1 MRKSLFILGIAALSV
16 LLVSTITLAAGDV
29 LVIGNETDARTEDP
43 QKVHDHQEG
52 QIAWN
57 VYEGLLK
64 YDVADFSIKP
74 VLAVSWEVAQDL
86 KSCTFHL
93 RQGIKFHDGTP
104 FNADAVAY
112 AMERLLALGQTP
124 ATYLQT
130 VKSWKVIDSYT
141 ITFYTDAAWAL
152 WEDAFASHKG
162 LSIPSPTFVKA
173 HATKDDPWAENWMG
187 DHTCGTGPY
196 TLAEWVKGQYV
207 KAVWYPEYWGGWP
220 TDKTFFKTIIL
231 KYIPEISMR
240 TLLLKSGEID
250 YTAHINPRDIDE
262 LRADPKIQVEV
273 VSAMAQMFIF
283 LNQSKPPLYDAKL
296 REAIS
301 YAIDYQA
308 CADTYLPGTKVAHGI
323 LSSSMPGFEPSIPES
338 KQDMAK
344 AKQLFAAAGYKPGE
358 VEIELVPIAGTF
370 EVDTALVV
378 QQNLAELGIKVNIK
392 PLPWSIYQDLRLNAE
407 TMPQMSFMYLELFL
421 ADPIGIFDEGFTPD
435 AIFKTGYN
443 NPQVG
448 LLIDGAQ
455 GLASREERWGVYK
468 LAQQLVYPDHPALY
482 MWEMAFIFA
491 HRADVKGFVPDR
503 MHLSLD
509 VHSLWRG

>member
-1 MRKSLFILGIAALSV
+1 MHKLLLGVGIALVLHLLS
-16 LLVSTITLAAGDV
+16 STTAFAAGDV
-29 LVIGNETDARTEDP
+29 LVIANETDARTLDP

-57 VYEGLLK
+57 IYEGLLK
-64 YDVADFSIKP
+64 YDVVNFSVKP
-74 VLAVSWEVAQDL
+74 LLAVSWKVAQDL
-86 KSCTFHL
+86 KSATFHL
-93 RQGIKFHDGTP
+93 RRGVQFQDGTP

-130 VKSWKVIDSYT
+130 VKRWKVDGPYT
-141 ITFYTDAAWAL
+141 ITFYTDEPWAL

-173 HATKDDPWAENWMG
+173 HATADDPWAENWMA

-207 KAVWYPEYWGGWP
+207 KAVWYPKYWGGWP
-220 TDKTFFKTIIL
+220 TDKTVFKTIVL
-231 KYIPEISMR
+231 KYVPEISMR
-240 TLLLKSGEID
+240 TLLLKSGEVD

-262 LRADPKIQVEV
+262 LRADPRFQVEV

-283 LNQSKPPLYDAKL
+283 MNQSKPPLSDAKL

-308 CADTYLPGTKVAHGI
+308 CADTYLPGTKIAHGI
-323 LSSSMPGFEPSIPES
+323 LSSSMPGFEPDIPES
-338 KQDMAK
+338 RQDMAK
-344 AKQLFAAAGYKPGE
+344 AKQLFAAAGYKPGD

-378 QQNLAELGIKVNIK
+378 QQNLAKLGLKVNIK

-448 LLIDGAQ
+448 LLIDRAETM
-455 GLASREERWGVYK
+455 ASREKRWGVYK
-468 LAQQLVYPDHPALY
+468 AAQKLVYPDHPALY
-482 MWEMAFIFA
+482 LWEMSFIFV
-491 HRADVKGFVPDR
+491 HRSDVKGFVPDP

-509 VHSLWRG
+509 VHSLWRR